1 MKEIFLII
9 YEFIINS
16 VSSSTMWGPILA
28 SILIIIES
36 IIPVLPLFV
45 FITVI
50 FLAYGNILGFIISWI
65 CTCIGCLISYL
76 LVKYLTNKYIKT
88 NSKKLN
94 NLIKVINK
102 IDYSNLVVLIA
113 IPFTPAFLINIACG
127 MSKIDIK
134 KFMSA
139 IMIGKISLVW
149 FWGFIGT
156 SLIESLKDPVIL
168 IKVLLVVL
176 IMFIISKV
184 YSKKMKID

>member
-16 VSSSTMWGPILA
+16 VSSSTVWGPILA
-28 SILIIIES
+28 SILIILES

>member
-16 VSSSTMWGPILA
+16 VSSSTVWGPILA

-50 FLAYGNILGFIISWI
+50 FLAYGNILGFIISWV

-176 IMFIISKV
+176 MMFIISKV

>member
-16 VSSSTMWGPILA
+16 VSSSTVWGPILA
-28 SILIIIES
+28 SILIILES

-50 FLAYGNILGFIISWI
+50 FLAYGNILGFIISWV